1 VTPGS
6 HTVLLV
12 EDDGDVRGAYAA
24 YLEGAGYVVIE
35 ASDGREAL
43 QRLRAAPDSF
53 CLILLDLFMPR
64 MNGWAFRAEQLR
76 DPELAAI
83 PVVVISADAR
93 TDQKA
98 VQLGALAHLK
108 KPVDVDALVSLV
120 DAHC

>member
-12 EDDGDVRGAYAA
+12 EDDDDVRGAYAA
-24 YLEGAGYVVIE
+24 YLEGAGYIVIE
-35 ASDGREAL
+35 AGDGSEAL

-83 PVVVISADAR
+83 PIVVISADTR